1 MNREGLKQARE
12 HWYAAYF
19 AGDIE
24 YLVQVQ
30 ADSFTVATE
39 RGVQSKKSQ
48 IDAIALAKRNGSWF
62 PQGGE
67 KQDTELSFQESN
79 GSITT
84 VTGKGV
90 TLTGESKGPVVAFIE
105 TWEWKGSA
113 WQVVSLSYG
122 AARN

>member
-1 MNREGLKQARE
+1 MNREDLKQVRE

-24 YLVQVQ
+24 LLAQVQ
-30 ADSFTVATE
+30 ADHFTVTTE
-39 RGVQSKKSQ
+39 RGVQSKRSQ
-48 IDAIALAKRNGSWF
+48 IDAISSAKRNGSWF

-67 KQDTELSFQESN
+67 KHDTELGFQDSG
-79 GSITT
+79 GSTT
-84 VTGKGV
+84 VTGKGF
-90 TLTGESKGPVVAFIE
+90 TLTGESKGPLVEFSE
-105 TWEWKGSA
+105 TWEWDGSA